1 MWILKFFWGGRHAN
15 MEGRILI
22 KPHTLTKNYMQLV
35 TTDKDVFN
43 KDEPPNWLSNS
54 KRFALKSLHTYVCV
68 LYVCMYMH
76 VYYIHIYT
84 CATLNRRL

>member
-43 KDEPPNWLSNS
+43 KDEPQLVIQLQTVCP
-54 KRFALKSLHTYVCV
+54 KIITYIHMCVYYMCVCI
-68 LYVCMYMH
+68 CMYII
-76 VYYIHIYT
+76 YTYIHVQH
-84 CATLNRRL
+84 